1 MSKLCS
7 TPGCPAPYDPK
18 YSEWHRC
25 WAQGIKGHKCFGGLS
40 HCHLPKKGMGGY
52 NPASK
57 IVACLCQGLHD
68 AVDNGFKYGNA
79 VILDGEGREVYR
91 LWEVTI
97 EPPGKTLIERVIGK
111 CHGEPV
117 EPHPE
122 PAGRTGDTV
131 AECYMPVQSGSGLG
145 QPQVSFGSP
154 VGPQAQDPQETA
166 PADLALAPTNLAIP
180 SQPAIRYERRALVI
194 EGPLSWERY
203 EELCATLETMEEAV
217 GFWIGD
223 AIIRGEQ
230 EFGERAY
237 QPWTAKGYKAER
249 LRQYAWVASHV
260 GVYARKDELSFT
272 YHREVAALPEPE
284 QVALL
289 DRAEAEHL
297 STRELREIVKGAKPE
312 ETCHHSWKCEL
323 CGASL
328 RGR

>member
-1 MSKLCS
+1 MTKLCS
-7 TPGCPAPYDPK
+7 TPGCPAPNDAA
-18 YSEWHRC
+18 WHIPWCR
-25 WAQGIKGHKCFGGLS
+25 AIKGHKCFGEPT
-40 HCHLPKKGMGGY
+40 HQHFPKRGMGGH
-52 NPASK
+52 NPQSK
-57 IVACLCQGLHD
+57 IVACLCAGMHD

-79 VILDGEGREVYR
+79 VTLDGEGRGVYR

-111 CHGEPV
+111 CQGEPV
-117 EPHPE
+117 EPRPE
-122 PAGRTGDTV
+122 LV
-131 AECYMPVQSGSGLG
+131 EG
-145 QPQVSFGSP
+145 QET
-154 VGPQAQDPQETA
+154 AQDARETA

-249 LRQYAWVASHV
+249 LRQYAWVAQQFPPVTRVS
-260 GVYARKDELSFT
+260 LSWT
-272 YHREVAALPEPE
+272 HHRIAAALPEP
-284 QVALL
+284 QALL
-289 DRAEAEHL
+289 ERAVAEDL
-297 STRELREIVKGAKPE
+297 STRELREIVQGAKPE
-312 ETCHHSWKCEL
+312 EGCHHSWRCEL
-323 CGASL
+323 CGATK
-328 RGR
+328 